1 MTPDLTARDDAILE
15 MMARET
21 AVMDDLL
28 LRARDPLGWLAV
40 RRQARTFR
48 QHLEPA
54 RAVAPIARVGAEIT
68 AYDASLERCYDRVA
82 AELAGFD
89 AGEVAAA
96 RGRLGLRVALIG
108 KGGAGKTVLASTL
121 ARVLA
126 RRGRNVFAAD
136 LDTNPGLAISL
147 GLGTGDFALPS
158 AVAEENDGSN
168 YGWRLAAGV
177 SPADAVERYATIAP
191 DGVHYLGLGKIGSA
205 DKVDAKQSV
214 VALTQILLRFGDPQ
228 WDVIADLEAGPTTP
242 FEHYHAFADTVLVV
256 VGPSWQSALTA
267 RRLLPMVGD
276 RRMVI
281 VANRF
286 RDQADHPG
294 LEADVRVPFDPE
306 VAAAERHGL
315 SPVDACPDSP
325 VVAAVE
331 RLADH
336 LLTTPQ
342 EVTV

>member
-21 AVMDDLL
+21 AVMDDLV
-28 LRARDPLGWLAV
+28 LRAQDPLGWLAV
-40 RRQARTFR
+40 RRQARSFR

-54 RAVAPIARVGAEIT
+54 LAVASAARVGAEIA
-68 AYDASLERCYDRVA
+68 AYDASLARCYERSG
-82 AELAGFD
+82 AEL
-89 AGEVAAA
+89 GEYDPGVVATE
-96 RGRLGLRVALIG
+96 RGHLGLRVALIG
-108 KGGAGKTVLASTL
+108 KGGVGKTVLASTL

-126 RRGRNVFAAD
+126 RRGRTVFAAD

-158 AVAEENDGSN
+158 AAVEENAGSN

-177 SPADAVERYATIAP
+177 TAVEAVRRYATITA

-205 DKVDAKQSV
+205 DKIDAKQSV
-214 VALTQILLRFGDPQ
+214 VALTQILLRFGDPS

-242 FEHYHAFADTVLVV
+242 FEGYHAFADTVLVV

-276 RRMVI
+276 RRTVI

-286 RDQADHPG
+286 RDEADHPG
-294 LEADVRVPFDPE
+294 LEADVRIPFDAA
-306 VAAAERHGL
+306 VAEAERHGS
-315 SPVDACPDSP
+315 SPVDSCPDSP
-325 VVAAVE
+325 VIDAVG

-336 LLTTPQ
+336 LLTTSQ
-342 EVTV
+342 EVKV